1 MFCLLCVRRSNV
13 EWTQAT
19 FGVFYTTSE
28 YGKPGNFY
36 AVTLFGFFRGS
47 NIFLLIGVKFPYIFF
62 WKVWLLQKIRS
73 LKFIESFCH
82 NLIFVAVTFS
92 GIYSVLCRIR
102 SLVVGVYGVQ
112 LLIQLRPILETFITL
127 GETASLKVF
136 SRHLLWKFS
145 SVKYFFISRINFSN
159 DFLKKM
165 WLQKHRIP
173 RNIESF
179 CHILVFIT
187 MCVWCSNMK
196 WTESNFGIFY
206 TTWQNGEPE
215 KFQPVTFFG
224 IGNQSIFVA
233 ISAPNI
239 FYDF

>member
-28 YGKPGNFY
+28 YGEPGNFK

-92 GIYSVLCRIR
+92 GKYSVLCRIR

-159 DFLKKM
+159 DFLKKNL
-165 WLQKHRIP
+165 WLQKHRTSK
-173 RNIESF
+173 NFESF
-179 CHILVFIT
+179 CHNLCFVH
-187 MCVWCSNMK
+187 CV
-196 WTESNFGIFY
+196 Y
-206 TTWQNGEPE
+206 
-215 KFQPVTFFG
+215 
-224 IGNQSIFVA
+224 GNQI
-233 ISAPNI
+233 
-239 FYDF
+239 